1 MQSTKVWLSDSSGV
15 HQVLATPPNC
25 WQGETG
31 LVGPFSSREVTTY
44 FATTAV
50 TFRQTNA
57 VMERIFPYRD
67 GWYVEVKALVS

>member
-1 MQSTKVWLSDSSGV
+1 MLETKVWLKDASGL
-15 HQVLATPPNC
+15 HEVLATPPNL

-50 TFRQTNA
+50 AFRQLNA

-67 GWYVEVKALVS
+67 GWYVEIKSLAN